1 MAEQLEVSVNLTN
14 QKVQFTG
21 ASRSNP
27 SITFDY
33 NTWLSYRKAL
43 GLAVIVF
50 DQKNDHRKILVDS
63 NWDTIKDQE
72 TWMEIVKAN
81 TTSDGDFRMV

>member
-33 NTWLSYRKAL
+33 NTWLSYRRAL
-43 GLAVIVF
+43 GLAVVIVF
-50 DQKNDHRKILVDS
+50 DP
-63 NWDTIKDQE
+63 
-72 TWMEIVKAN
+72 M
-81 TTSDGDFRMV
+81 GYG